1 MDIVNRNAYS
11 NVIFLAIVVN
21 VDTNQDPAG
30 EYRVQIYI
38 PSTQYEFDS
47 VYESYMNS
55 ADKLNNDDS
64 SKFPW
69 AKSLVKDLKVGNIVY
84 GSNISNDQNE
94 YIILGLDAYNP
105 KNQQT
110 TDSAYNVD
118 GTDLL
123 SLAMP
128 IIIHNEVSIN
138 INDWPDNISDEKY
151 RKVSGNDNGAWSIGL
166 IQWNASRAYDLLLKI
181 SNNDTDW
188 RNAWSN
194 KDYDLYKDLNTN
206 SSSARSKYGK
216 GYTLVAKRNENDPT
230 EKLEDS
236 ELTKQIRNM
245 LNTEKAKSTQ
255 RDYASEDT
263 QSNITKVQEKGVT
276 NPMIIIFLVDI
287 MNQYGANLPSTIQNA
302 ASISKNGGDVK
313 SQFNEFVK
321 YCEQNLGSY
330 STYENRRTTT
340 KTYIEQL
347 YEQGKFSS
355 GGLAGNLGSASAAG
369 FIFPVAGLNRDS
381 INNKN
386 YPSYKGHTGVDVN
399 RGVQEGV
406 SQIVAVANG
415 VVAQSVALKNANGTY
430 RSYGEYV
437 TIDHQNGLYTAYCHM
452 YPNSRKVSTGQT
464 VQQGQILGLL
474 GTTGNSSGPHLH
486 FEVRSGRNSS
496 SSAVNPLNYLP

>member
-1 MDIVNRNAYS
+1 MNNSSKVNNE
-11 NVIFLAIVVN
+11 
-21 VDTNQDPAG
+21 DTN
-30 EYRVQIYI
+30 
-38 PSTQYEFDS
+38 
-47 VYESYMNS
+47 
-55 ADKLNNDDS
+55 
-64 SKFPW
+64 KFPW

-84 GSNISNDQNE
+84 VTNIKNE
-94 YIILGLDAYNP
+94 IDSYIVLGVDAYNP

-110 TDSAYNVD
+110 TDSIYNVD
-118 GTDLL
+118 GSNLL
-123 SLAMP
+123 ELTMP
-128 IIIHNEVSIN
+128 IIIHNEVGIST
-138 INDWPDNISDEKY
+138 NDWPDNISDDNY
-151 RKVSGNDNGAWSIGL
+151 RKVLGNDNGAWSIGL

-188 RNAWSN
+188 RNIWSN

-216 GYTLVAKRNENDPT
+216 GYTVVVGSDLVN
-230 EKLEDS
+230 
-236 ELTKQIRNM
+236 QVQNM
-245 LNTEKAKSTQ
+245 MSTEKAKSTQ

-263 QSNITKVQEKGVT
+263 QSSITKVQEKGVT
-276 NPMIIIFLVDI
+276 NPMITIFLVDI
-287 MNQYGANLPSTIQNA
+287 MNQYGPNLPSTIQNA
-302 ASISKNGGDVK
+302 ASISKNGGDIK

-330 STYENRRTTT
+330 NTYKNRRTTT

-496 SSAVNPLNYLP
+496 SAAVNPLNYLP

>member
-128 IIIHNEVSIN
+128 IIVHNEVGIDVSA
-138 INDWPDNISDEKY
+138 WPDNISDSNYK
-151 RKVSGNDNGAWSIGL
+151 RVLGNDNGAWSIGL

-181 SNNDTDW
+181 SNNDTNW
-188 RNAWSN
+188 KSAWTNQS
-194 KDYDLYKDLNTN
+194 YSLFQDLSTN

-216 GYTLVAKRNENDPT
+216 GFTIAEGSDLCNCI
-230 EKLEDS
+230 
-236 ELTKQIRNM
+236 QNM
-245 LNTEKAKSTQ
+245 LSSDSAKSTQ

-263 QSNITKVQEKGVT
+263 QSSIKTVQEKGVS
-276 NPMIIIFLVDI
+276 NPMITIFLVDI
-287 MNQYGANLPSTIQNA
+287 MNQYGPNLPSTISNA
-302 ASISKNGGDVK
+302 ASISSNGGDIK
-313 SQFNEFVK
+313 SQFDEFVT
-321 YCEQNLGSY
+321 YCQNNLGSY
-330 STYENRRTTT
+330 NTYINRRNTT

>member
-1 MDIVNRNAYS
+1 MNNSSKA
-11 NVIFLAIVVN
+11 NN
-21 VDTNQDPAG
+21 EDTN
-30 EYRVQIYI
+30 
-38 PSTQYEFDS
+38 
-47 VYESYMNS
+47 
-55 ADKLNNDDS
+55 
-64 SKFPW
+64 KFPW

-84 GSNISNDQNE
+84 VTNIKNE
-94 YIILGLDAYNP
+94 IDSYIVLGVDAYNP

-110 TDSAYNVD
+110 TDSIYNVD
-118 GTDLL
+118 GSNLL
-123 SLAMP
+123 ELTMP
-128 IIIHNEVSIN
+128 IIIHNEVGIST
-138 INDWPDNISDEKY
+138 NDWPDNISDDNY
-151 RKVSGNDNGAWSIGL
+151 RKVLGNDNGAWSIGL

-216 GYTLVAKRNENDPT
+216 GYTVVVGSDLVN
-230 EKLEDS
+230 
-236 ELTKQIRNM
+236 QVQNM
-245 LNTEKAKSTQ
+245 MSTEKAKSTQ

-263 QSNITKVQEKGVT
+263 QSSITKVQEKGVT
-276 NPMIIIFLVDI
+276 NPMITIFLVDI
-287 MNQYGANLPSTIQNA
+287 MNQYGPNLPSTIQNA
-302 ASISKNGGDVK
+302 ASISKNGGDIK

-330 STYENRRTTT
+330 NTYINRRTTT

-496 SSAVNPLNYLP
+496 SAAVNPLNYLP

>member
-110 TDSAYNVD
+110 TDSAYNVN

-128 IIIHNEVSIN
+128 IIVHNEVGIDVSA
-138 INDWPDNISDEKY
+138 WPDNISDSNYK
-151 RKVSGNDNGAWSIGL
+151 RVLGNDNGAWSIGL

-181 SNNDTDW
+181 SNNDTNW
-188 RNAWSN
+188 KSAWTNQS
-194 KDYDLYKDLNTN
+194 YSLFQDLSTN

-216 GYTLVAKRNENDPT
+216 GFTIAEGSDLCNCI
-230 EKLEDS
+230 
-236 ELTKQIRNM
+236 QNM
-245 LNTEKAKSTQ
+245 LSSDSAKSTQ

-263 QSNITKVQEKGVT
+263 QSSIKTVQEKGVS
-276 NPMIIIFLVDI
+276 NPMITIFLVDI
-287 MNQYGANLPSTIQNA
+287 MNQYGPNLPSTISNA
-302 ASISKNGGDVK
+302 ASISSNGGDIK
-313 SQFNEFVK
+313 SQFDEFVN
-321 YCEQNLGSY
+321 YCQNNLGSY
-330 STYENRRTTT
+330 NTYINRRNTT

>member
-128 IIIHNEVSIN
+128 IIVHNEVGIDVSA
-138 INDWPDNISDEKY
+138 WPDNISDSNYK
-151 RKVSGNDNGAWSIGL
+151 RVLGNDNGAWSIGL

-181 SNNDTDW
+181 SNNDTNW
-188 RNAWSN
+188 KSAWTNQS
-194 KDYDLYKDLNTN
+194 YSLFQDLSTN

-216 GYTLVAKRNENDPT
+216 GFTIAGGSDLCNCI
-230 EKLEDS
+230 
-236 ELTKQIRNM
+236 QNM
-245 LNTEKAKSTQ
+245 LSSDSAKSTQ

-263 QSNITKVQEKGVT
+263 QSSITTVQEKGVS
-276 NPMIIIFLVDI
+276 NPMIAIFLVDI
-287 MNQYGANLPSTIQNA
+287 MNQYGPNLPSTISNA
-302 ASISKNGGDVK
+302 ASISSNGGDIK
-313 SQFNEFVK
+313 SQFDEFVT
-321 YCEQNLGSY
+321 YCQNNLGSY
-330 STYENRRTTT
+330 NTYINRRNTT

>member
-1 MDIVNRNAYS
+1 MDIINRNSYS
-11 NVIFLAIVVN
+11 NIINLAIVVN

-38 PSTQYEFDS
+38 PSSQYEFNNI
-47 VYESYMNS
+47 YETYMNS
-55 ADKLNNDDS
+55 SSKNNNDDS

-69 AKSLVKDLKVGNIVY
+69 AKSLVKDLKVGNVVY
-84 GSNISNDQNE
+84 CSNINNSDSE

-110 TDSAYNVD
+110 TDSAYNAN

-128 IIIHNEVSIN
+128 IIVHNEVGIDVSA
-138 INDWPDNISDEKY
+138 WPDGISDSNYK
-151 RKVSGNDNGAWSIGL
+151 RILGNDNGAWSIGL

-181 SNNDTDW
+181 SNNDTNW
-188 RNAWSN
+188 KFAWTRTDFSL
-194 KDYDLYKDLNTN
+194 YQDLSTN

-216 GYTLVAKRNENDPT
+216 GFTIAEGSDLYNCI
-230 EKLEDS
+230 
-236 ELTKQIRNM
+236 QNM
-245 LNTEKAKSTQ
+245 LGSDSAKSTQ

-263 QSNITKVQEKGVT
+263 QNSISTVQEKGVS
-276 NPMIIIFLVDI
+276 NPMITIFLVDI
-287 MNQYGANLPSTIQNA
+287 MNQYGSNLPSTISNA
-302 ASISKNGGDVK
+302 ASISSNGGDIK
-313 SQFNEFVK
+313 SQFDEFVS
-321 YCEQNLGSY
+321 YCQNNLGSY
-330 STYENRRTTT
+330 NTYKSRRDTT
-340 KTYIEQL
+340 KTYVEQL

-355 GGLAGNLGSASAAG
+355 GGLAGNLGATSSAG
-369 FIFPVAGLNRDS
+369 FIFPVAGCSKDN
-381 INNKN
+381 INNKT

-406 SQIVAVANG
+406 SQIVAVAAG
-415 VVAQSVALKNANGTY
+415 KVIQSVALKNSNGTY

-437 TIDHQNGLYTAYCHM
+437 VIDHQNGLCTAYCHM
-452 YPNSRKVSTGQT
+452 YPNSRKVATGET

-486 FEVRSGRNSS
+486 FEVRLGSNQTSNGN
-496 SSAVNPLNYLP
+496 ATNPLPYLP

>member
-1 MDIVNRNAYS
+1 MDIVNKNSYS
-11 NVIFLAIVVN
+11 NIVFLAIVVN

-47 VYESYMNS
+47 VYESYMNGS
-55 ADKLNNDDS
+55 SKNDSSDK

-84 GSNISNDQNE
+84 GTNISNADNQ

-105 KNQQT
+105 VNQQT
-110 TDSAYNVD
+110 TDSAYNVN

-128 IIIHNEVSIN
+128 IIVHNEVGIDVN
-138 INDWPDNISDEKY
+138 AWPDNISDSNYK
-151 RKVSGNDNGAWSIGL
+151 RVLGNDNGAWSIGL

-181 SNNDTDW
+181 SNNDTNW
-188 RNAWSN
+188 KSAWSN
-194 KDYDLYKDLNTN
+194 QNYDLFKDLSTN

-216 GYTLVAKRNENDPT
+216 GFTIAEGSDLCNCI
-230 EKLEDS
+230 
-236 ELTKQIRNM
+236 QNM
-245 LNTEKAKSTQ
+245 LSSDSAKSTQ

-263 QSNITKVQEKGVT
+263 QSSITTVQEKGVS
-276 NPMIIIFLVDI
+276 NPMIAIFLVDI
-287 MNQYGANLPSTIQNA
+287 MNQYGPNLPSTISNA
-302 ASISKNGGDVK
+302 ASISSNGGDIK
-313 SQFNEFVK
+313 SQFDEFVN
-321 YCEQNLGSY
+321 YCQNNLGSY
-330 STYENRRTTT
+330 NTYINRRNTT
-340 KTYIEQL
+340 KTYVEQL

>member
-110 TDSAYNVD
+110 TDSAYNVN

-128 IIIHNEVSIN
+128 IIVHNEVGIDVSV
-138 INDWPDNISDEKY
+138 WPDNISDSNYK
-151 RKVSGNDNGAWSIGL
+151 RVLGNDNGAWSIGL

-181 SNNDTDW
+181 SNNDTNW
-188 RNAWSN
+188 KSAWTNQS
-194 KDYDLYKDLNTN
+194 YSLFQDLSTN

-216 GYTLVAKRNENDPT
+216 GFTIAEGSDLCNCI
-230 EKLEDS
+230 
-236 ELTKQIRNM
+236 QNM
-245 LNTEKAKSTQ
+245 LSSDSAKSTQ

-263 QSNITKVQEKGVT
+263 QSSITTVQEKGVS
-276 NPMIIIFLVDI
+276 NPMITIFLVDI
-287 MNQYGANLPSTIQNA
+287 MNQYGPNLPSTISNA
-302 ASISKNGGDVK
+302 ASISSNGGDIK
-313 SQFNEFVK
+313 SQFDEFVN
-321 YCEQNLGSY
+321 YCQNNLGSY
-330 STYENRRTTT
+330 NTYINRRNTT

-496 SSAVNPLNYLP
+496 SAAVNPLNYLP

>member
-1 MDIVNRNAYS
+1 MNNSSKA
-11 NVIFLAIVVN
+11 NN
-21 VDTNQDPAG
+21 EDTN
-30 EYRVQIYI
+30 
-38 PSTQYEFDS
+38 
-47 VYESYMNS
+47 
-55 ADKLNNDDS
+55 
-64 SKFPW
+64 KFPW

-84 GSNISNDQNE
+84 VTNIKNE
-94 YIILGLDAYNP
+94 IDSYIVLGVDAYNP

-110 TDSAYNVD
+110 TDSIYNVD
-118 GTDLL
+118 GSNLL
-123 SLAMP
+123 ELTMP
-128 IIIHNEVSIN
+128 IIIHNEVSIST
-138 INDWPDNISDEKY
+138 NDWPDNISDEKY
-151 RKVSGNDNGAWSIGL
+151 RKVLGNDNGAWSIGL

-188 RNAWSN
+188 RNAWLN
-194 KDYDLYKDLNTN
+194 KNYDLYNDLNTN

-216 GYTLVAKRNENDPT
+216 GFTLVAKRNENDPT
-230 EKLEDS
+230 EKPEDS

-263 QSNITKVQEKGVT
+263 QSSITKVQEKGVT

-287 MNQYGANLPSTIQNA
+287 MNQYGSNLPSTISNA
-302 ASISKNGGDVK
+302 ASISSNGGDMK
-313 SQFNEFVK
+313 SQFNEFVN
-321 YCEQNLGSY
+321 YCQNNLGSY
-330 STYENRRTTT
+330 NTYKSRRDTT
-340 KTYIEQL
+340 KTYVEQL

>member
-1 MDIVNRNAYS
+1 MDIVNRNSYS
-11 NVIFLAIVVN
+11 NIVFLAIVVN

-47 VYESYMNS
+47 VYESYMNGS
-55 ADKLNNDDS
+55 SKNDSSDK

-84 GSNISNDQNE
+84 GTNISNADNQ

-105 KNQQT
+105 VNQQT
-110 TDSAYNVD
+110 TDSAYNVN

-128 IIIHNEVSIN
+128 IIVHNEVGIDVSA
-138 INDWPDNISDEKY
+138 WPDNISDNNYK
-151 RKVSGNDNGAWSIGL
+151 RVLGNDNGAWSIGL

-181 SNNDTDW
+181 SNNDTNW
-188 RNAWSN
+188 KSAWTNQS
-194 KDYDLYKDLNTN
+194 YSLFQDLSTN

-216 GYTLVAKRNENDPT
+216 GFTIAEGSDLCNCI
-230 EKLEDS
+230 
-236 ELTKQIRNM
+236 QNM
-245 LNTEKAKSTQ
+245 LGSDSAKSTQ

-263 QSNITKVQEKGVT
+263 QSSITTVQEKGVS
-276 NPMIIIFLVDI
+276 NPMITIFLVDI
-287 MNQYGANLPSTIQNA
+287 MNQYGPNLPSTISNA
-302 ASISKNGGDVK
+302 ASISSNGGDIK
-313 SQFNEFVK
+313 SQFDEFVN
-321 YCEQNLGSY
+321 YCQNNLGSY
-330 STYENRRTTT
+330 NTYINRRNTT

-496 SSAVNPLNYLP
+496 SAAVNPLNYLP

>member
-55 ADKLNNDDS
+55 SNKLNNDDS

-84 GSNISNDQNE
+84 GSNISNEQNE

-128 IIIHNEVSIN
+128 IIVHNEVGIDVSA
-138 INDWPDNISDEKY
+138 WPDGIDDSNYK
-151 RKVSGNDNGAWSIGL
+151 KVLGNDNGAWSIGL

-181 SNNDTDW
+181 SNSDTNW
-188 RNAWSN
+188 KSAWTRTDFSL
-194 KDYDLYKDLNTN
+194 YQDLSTN

-216 GYTLVAKRNENDPT
+216 GFTVAEGGDLCNCI
-230 EKLEDS
+230 
-236 ELTKQIRNM
+236 QNM
-245 LNTEKAKSTQ
+245 LSSDNAKSTQ

-263 QSNITKVQEKGVT
+263 QSSIKTVQEKGVS
-276 NPMIIIFLVDI
+276 NPMITIFLVDI
-287 MNQYGANLPSTIQNA
+287 MNQYGPNLPSTISNA
-302 ASISKNGGDVK
+302 ASISSNGGDIK
-313 SQFNEFVK
+313 SQFDEFVT
-321 YCEQNLGSY
+321 YCQNNLGSY
-330 STYENRRTTT
+330 NTYINRRNTT

-386 YPSYKGHTGVDVN
+386 YPSYAGHTGVDVN

>member
-1 MDIVNRNAYS
+1 MNNSSKA
-11 NVIFLAIVVN
+11 NN
-21 VDTNQDPAG
+21 EDTN
-30 EYRVQIYI
+30 
-38 PSTQYEFDS
+38 
-47 VYESYMNS
+47 
-55 ADKLNNDDS
+55 
-64 SKFPW
+64 KFPW

-84 GSNISNDQNE
+84 VTNIKNE
-94 YIILGLDAYNP
+94 IDSYIVLGVDAYNP

-110 TDSAYNVD
+110 TDSIYNVD
-118 GTDLL
+118 GSNLL
-123 SLAMP
+123 ELTMP
-128 IIIHNEVSIN
+128 IIIHNEVGIST
-138 INDWPDNISDEKY
+138 NDWPDNISDDNY
-151 RKVSGNDNGAWSIGL
+151 RKVLGNDNGAWSIGL

-216 GYTLVAKRNENDPT
+216 GYTVVVGSDLVN
-230 EKLEDS
+230 
-236 ELTKQIRNM
+236 QVQNM
-245 LNTEKAKSTQ
+245 MSTEKAKSTQ

-263 QSNITKVQEKGVT
+263 QSSITKVQEKGVT
-276 NPMIIIFLVDI
+276 NPMITIFLVDI
-287 MNQYGANLPSTIQNA
+287 MNQYGPNLPSTIQNA
-302 ASISKNGGDVK
+302 ASISKNGGDIR

-321 YCEQNLGSY
+321 YCEQNLGNY

-340 KTYIEQL
+340 KTYVEQL

-496 SSAVNPLNYLP
+496 SAAVNPLNYLP

>member
-1 MDIVNRNAYS
+1 MNNSSKA
-11 NVIFLAIVVN
+11 NN
-21 VDTNQDPAG
+21 EDTN
-30 EYRVQIYI
+30 
-38 PSTQYEFDS
+38 
-47 VYESYMNS
+47 
-55 ADKLNNDDS
+55 
-64 SKFPW
+64 KFPW

-84 GSNISNDQNE
+84 VTNIKNE
-94 YIILGLDAYNP
+94 IDSYIVLGVDAYNP

-110 TDSAYNVD
+110 TDSIYNVD
-118 GTDLL
+118 GSNLL
-123 SLAMP
+123 ELTMP
-128 IIIHNEVSIN
+128 IIIHNEVGISTS
-138 INDWPDNISDEKY
+138 DWPDNISDDNY
-151 RKVSGNDNGAWSIGL
+151 RKVLGNDNGAWSIGL

-216 GYTLVAKRNENDPT
+216 GYTVVVGSDLVN
-230 EKLEDS
+230 
-236 ELTKQIRNM
+236 QVQNM
-245 LNTEKAKSTQ
+245 MSTEKAKSTQ

-263 QSNITKVQEKGVT
+263 QSSITKVQEKGVT
-276 NPMIIIFLVDI
+276 NPMITIFLVDI
-287 MNQYGANLPSTIQNA
+287 MNQYGPNLPSTIQNA
-302 ASISKNGGDVK
+302 ASISKNGGDIK

-321 YCEQNLGSY
+321 YCEQNLGNY

-340 KTYIEQL
+340 KTYVEQL

-496 SSAVNPLNYLP
+496 SAAVNPLNYLP

>member
-110 TDSAYNVD
+110 TDSAYNVE

-128 IIIHNEVSIN
+128 IIVHNEVGIDVSA
-138 INDWPDNISDEKY
+138 WPDNISDSNYK
-151 RKVSGNDNGAWSIGL
+151 RVLGNDNGAWSIGL

-181 SNNDTDW
+181 SNNDTNW
-188 RNAWSN
+188 KFAWTNQS
-194 KDYDLYKDLNTN
+194 YSLFQDLSTN

-216 GYTLVAKRNENDPT
+216 GFTIAEGSDLCNCI
-230 EKLEDS
+230 
-236 ELTKQIRNM
+236 QNM
-245 LNTEKAKSTQ
+245 LSSDSAKSTQ

-263 QSNITKVQEKGVT
+263 QSSITTVQEKGVS
-276 NPMIIIFLVDI
+276 NPMIAIFLVDI
-287 MNQYGANLPSTIQNA
+287 MNQYGPNLPSTISNA
-302 ASISKNGGDVK
+302 ASISSNGGDIK
-313 SQFNEFVK
+313 SQFDEFVT
-321 YCEQNLGSY
+321 YCQNNLGSY
-330 STYENRRTTT
+330 NTYINRRNTT

>member
-1 MDIVNRNAYS
+1 MDIVNRNSYS
-11 NVIFLAIVVN
+11 NIVFYAIVVN
-21 VDTNQDPAG
+21 VDTNQDPSG
-30 EYRVQIYI
+30 LNRVQIYI
-38 PSTQYEFDS
+38 PSTQYELNNI
-47 VYESYMNS
+47 YETYMNS
-55 ADKLNNDDS
+55 ANKSSNSDS

-84 GSNISNDQNE
+84 GTNISNAGDQ
-94 YIILGLDAYNP
+94 YIILGLDAYNT
-105 KNQQT
+105 KNQQA
-110 TDSAYNVD
+110 DSSIYSVN

-128 IIIHNEVSIN
+128 IIVHNEVGIDVN
-138 INDWPDNISDEKY
+138 AWPDNISDSNYK
-151 RKVSGNDNGAWSIGL
+151 RVLGNDNGAWSIGL

-181 SNNDTDW
+181 SNNDTNW
-188 RNAWSN
+188 KSAWSN
-194 KDYDLYKDLNTN
+194 QNYDLFKDLSTN

-216 GYTLVAKRNENDPT
+216 GFTIAEGSDLCNCI
-230 EKLEDS
+230 
-236 ELTKQIRNM
+236 QNM
-245 LNTEKAKSTQ
+245 LSSDSAKSTQ

-263 QSNITKVQEKGVT
+263 QSSITTVQEKGVS
-276 NPMIIIFLVDI
+276 NPMITIFLVDI
-287 MNQYGANLPSTIQNA
+287 MNQYGPNLPSTISNA
-302 ASISKNGGDVK
+302 ASISSNGGDIK
-313 SQFNEFVK
+313 SQFDEFVN
-321 YCEQNLGSY
+321 YCQNNLGSY
-330 STYENRRTTT
+330 NTYINRRNTT

>member
-128 IIIHNEVSIN
+128 IIVHNEVGIDVSA
-138 INDWPDNISDEKY
+138 WPDGISDNNYK
-151 RKVSGNDNGAWSIGL
+151 RVLGNDNGAWSIGL

-181 SNNDTDW
+181 SNNDTNW
-188 RNAWSN
+188 KSAWANQS
-194 KDYDLYKDLNTN
+194 YSLFQDLSTN

-216 GYTLVAKRNENDPT
+216 GFTIAEGSDLCNCI
-230 EKLEDS
+230 
-236 ELTKQIRNM
+236 QNM
-245 LNTEKAKSTQ
+245 LSSDSAKSTQ

-263 QSNITKVQEKGVT
+263 QSSIKTVQEKGVS
-276 NPMIIIFLVDI
+276 NPMITIFLVDI
-287 MNQYGANLPSTIQNA
+287 MNQYGPNLPSTISNA
-302 ASISKNGGDVK
+302 ASISSNGGDIK
-313 SQFNEFVK
+313 SQFDEFVN
-321 YCEQNLGSY
+321 YCQNNLGSY
-330 STYENRRTTT
+330 NTYINRRNTT
-340 KTYIEQL
+340 KSYIEQL

>member
-1 MDIVNRNAYS
+1 MDIVNKNSYS
-11 NVIFLAIVVN
+11 NIVFLAIVVN

-47 VYESYMNS
+47 VYESYMNGS
-55 ADKLNNDDS
+55 SKNDSSDK

-84 GSNISNDQNE
+84 GTNISNADNQ

-105 KNQQT
+105 VNQQT
-110 TDSAYNVD
+110 TDSAYNVN

-128 IIIHNEVSIN
+128 IIVHNEVGIDVN
-138 INDWPDNISDEKY
+138 AWPDNISDSNYK
-151 RKVSGNDNGAWSIGL
+151 RVLGNDNGAWSIGL

-181 SNNDTDW
+181 SNNDTNW
-188 RNAWSN
+188 KSAWTNQS
-194 KDYDLYKDLNTN
+194 YSLFQDLSTN

-216 GYTLVAKRNENDPT
+216 GFTIAEGSDLCNCI
-230 EKLEDS
+230 
-236 ELTKQIRNM
+236 QNM
-245 LNTEKAKSTQ
+245 LSSDSAKSTQ

-263 QSNITKVQEKGVT
+263 QSSITTVQEKGVS
-276 NPMIIIFLVDI
+276 NPMITIFLVDI
-287 MNQYGANLPSTIQNA
+287 MNQYGPNLPSTISNA
-302 ASISKNGGDVK
+302 ASISSNGGDIK
-313 SQFNEFVK
+313 SQFDEFVN
-321 YCEQNLGSY
+321 YCQNNLGSY
-330 STYENRRTTT
+330 NTYINRRNTT

>member
-1 MDIVNRNAYS
+1 MDIINRNSYS
-11 NVIFLAIVVN
+11 NIINLAIVVN

-38 PSTQYEFDS
+38 PSSQYEFNNI
-47 VYESYMNS
+47 YETYMNS
-55 ADKLNNDDS
+55 SSKNNNDDS

-69 AKSLVKDLKVGNIVY
+69 AKSLVKDLKVGNVVY
-84 GSNISNDQNE
+84 CSNINNSDSE

-110 TDSAYNVD
+110 TDSAYNAN

-128 IIIHNEVSIN
+128 IIVHNEVGIDVSA
-138 INDWPDNISDEKY
+138 WPDGISDSNYK
-151 RKVSGNDNGAWSIGL
+151 RILGNDNGAWSIGL

-181 SNNDTDW
+181 SNNDTNW
-188 RNAWSN
+188 KSAWTRTDFSL
-194 KDYDLYKDLNTN
+194 YQDLSTN

-216 GYTLVAKRNENDPT
+216 GFTIAEGSDLYNCI
-230 EKLEDS
+230 
-236 ELTKQIRNM
+236 QNM
-245 LNTEKAKSTQ
+245 LGSDSAKSTQ

-263 QSNITKVQEKGVT
+263 QNSISTVQEKGVS
-276 NPMIIIFLVDI
+276 NPMITIFLVDI
-287 MNQYGANLPSTIQNA
+287 MNQYGSNLPSTISNA
-302 ASISKNGGDVK
+302 ASISSNGGDIK
-313 SQFNEFVK
+313 SQFDEFVS
-321 YCEQNLGSY
+321 YCQNNLGSY
-330 STYENRRTTT
+330 NTYKSRRDTT
-340 KTYIEQL
+340 KTYVEQL

-355 GGLAGNLGSASAAG
+355 GGLAGNLGATSSAG
-369 FIFPVAGLNRDS
+369 FIFPVAGCSKDN
-381 INNKN
+381 INNKT

-406 SQIVAVANG
+406 SQIVAVAAG
-415 VVAQSVALKNANGTY
+415 KVIQSVALKNSNGTY

-437 TIDHQNGLYTAYCHM
+437 VIDHQNGLCTVYCHM
-452 YPNSRKVSTGQT
+452 YPNSRKVATGET

-486 FEVRSGRNSS
+486 FEVRLGSNQTSNGN
-496 SSAVNPLNYLP
+496 ATNPLPYLP

>member
-1 MDIVNRNAYS
+1 MNNSSKA
-11 NVIFLAIVVN
+11 NN
-21 VDTNQDPAG
+21 EDTN
-30 EYRVQIYI
+30 
-38 PSTQYEFDS
+38 
-47 VYESYMNS
+47 
-55 ADKLNNDDS
+55 
-64 SKFPW
+64 KFPW

-84 GSNISNDQNE
+84 VTNIKNE
-94 YIILGLDAYNP
+94 IDSYIVLGVDAYNP

-110 TDSAYNVD
+110 TDSIYNVD
-118 GTDLL
+118 GSNLL
-123 SLAMP
+123 ELTMP
-128 IIIHNEVSIN
+128 IIIHNEVGIST
-138 INDWPDNISDEKY
+138 NDWPDNISDDNY
-151 RKVSGNDNGAWSIGL
+151 RKVLGNDNGAWSIGL

-188 RNAWSN
+188 RNVWSN

-216 GYTLVAKRNENDPT
+216 GYTVVVGSDLVN
-230 EKLEDS
+230 
-236 ELTKQIRNM
+236 QVQNM
-245 LNTEKAKSTQ
+245 MSTEKAKSTQ

-263 QSNITKVQEKGVT
+263 QSSITKVQEKGVT
-276 NPMIIIFLVDI
+276 NPMITIFLVDI
-287 MNQYGANLPSTIQNA
+287 MNQYGPNLPSTIQNA
-302 ASISKNGGDVK
+302 ASISKNGGDIK

-330 STYENRRTTT
+330 NTYINRRTTT

-496 SSAVNPLNYLP
+496 SAAVNPLNYLP

>member
-128 IIIHNEVSIN
+128 IIVHNEVGIDVSA
-138 INDWPDNISDEKY
+138 WPDNISDSNYK
-151 RKVSGNDNGAWSIGL
+151 RVLGNDNGAWSIGL

-181 SNNDTDW
+181 SNNDTNW
-188 RNAWSN
+188 KSAWTNQS
-194 KDYDLYKDLNTN
+194 YSLFQDLSTN

-216 GYTLVAKRNENDPT
+216 GFTIAEGSDLCNCI
-230 EKLEDS
+230 
-236 ELTKQIRNM
+236 QNM
-245 LNTEKAKSTQ
+245 LSSDSAKSTQ

-263 QSNITKVQEKGVT
+263 QSSITTVQEKGVS
-276 NPMIIIFLVDI
+276 NPMIAIFLVDI
-287 MNQYGANLPSTIQNA
+287 MNQYGPNLPSTISNA
-302 ASISKNGGDVK
+302 ASISSNGGDIK
-313 SQFNEFVK
+313 SQFDEFVN
-321 YCEQNLGSY
+321 YCQNNLGSY
-330 STYENRRTTT
+330 NTYINRRNTT

-355 GGLAGNLGSASAAG
+355 GGLAGNLGGASAAG

>member
-110 TDSAYNVD
+110 TDSAYNVN

-128 IIIHNEVSIN
+128 IIVHNEVGIDVSA
-138 INDWPDNISDEKY
+138 WPNNISDSNYK
-151 RKVSGNDNGAWSIGL
+151 RVLGNDNGAWSIGL

-181 SNNDTDW
+181 SNNDTNW
-188 RNAWSN
+188 KSAWTNQS
-194 KDYDLYKDLNTN
+194 YSLFQDLSTN

-216 GYTLVAKRNENDPT
+216 GFTIAEGSDLCNCI
-230 EKLEDS
+230 
-236 ELTKQIRNM
+236 QNM
-245 LNTEKAKSTQ
+245 LSSDSAKSTQ

-263 QSNITKVQEKGVT
+263 QSSIKTVQEKGVS
-276 NPMIIIFLVDI
+276 NPMITIFLVDI
-287 MNQYGANLPSTIQNA
+287 MNQYGPNLPSTISNA
-302 ASISKNGGDVK
+302 ASISSNGGDIK
-313 SQFNEFVK
+313 SQFDEFVT
-321 YCEQNLGSY
+321 YCQNNLGSY
-330 STYENRRTTT
+330 NTYINRRNTT

>member
-1 MDIVNRNAYS
+1 MDIINRNSYS
-11 NVIFLAIVVN
+11 NIINLAIVVN

-38 PSTQYEFDS
+38 PSSQYEFNNI
-47 VYESYMNS
+47 YETYMNS
-55 ADKLNNDDS
+55 SSKNNNDDS

-69 AKSLVKDLKVGNIVY
+69 AKSLVKDLKVGNVVY
-84 GSNISNDQNE
+84 CSNINNSDSE

-110 TDSAYNVD
+110 TDSAYNAN

-128 IIIHNEVSIN
+128 IIVHNEVGIDVSA
-138 INDWPDNISDEKY
+138 WPDGISDSNYK
-151 RKVSGNDNGAWSIGL
+151 RILGNDNGAWSIGL

-181 SNNDTDW
+181 SNNDTNW
-188 RNAWSN
+188 KSAWTRTDFSL
-194 KDYDLYKDLNTN
+194 YQDLSTN

-216 GYTLVAKRNENDPT
+216 GFTIAEGSDLYNCI
-230 EKLEDS
+230 
-236 ELTKQIRNM
+236 QNM
-245 LNTEKAKSTQ
+245 LGSDSAKSTQ

-263 QSNITKVQEKGVT
+263 QNSISTVQEKGVS
-276 NPMIIIFLVDI
+276 NPMITIFLVDI
-287 MNQYGANLPSTIQNA
+287 MNQYGSNLPSTISNA
-302 ASISKNGGDVK
+302 ASISSNGGDIK
-313 SQFNEFVK
+313 SQFDEFVS
-321 YCEQNLGSY
+321 YCQNNLGSY
-330 STYENRRTTT
+330 NTYKSRRDTT
-340 KTYIEQL
+340 KTYVEQL

-355 GGLAGNLGSASAAG
+355 GGLAGNLGAASSAG
-369 FIFPVAGLNRDS
+369 FIFPVAGCSKDN
-381 INNKN
+381 INNKT

-406 SQIVAVANG
+406 SQIVAVAAG
-415 VVAQSVALKNANGTY
+415 KVIQSVALKNSNGTY

-437 TIDHQNGLYTAYCHM
+437 VIDHQNGLCTAYCHM
-452 YPNSRKVSTGQT
+452 YPNSRKVATGET

-486 FEVRSGRNSS
+486 FEVRLGSNQTSNGN
-496 SSAVNPLNYLP
+496 ATNPLPYLP

>member
-1 MDIVNRNAYS
+1 MDIVNKNSYS
-11 NVIFLAIVVN
+11 NIVFLAIVVN

-47 VYESYMNS
+47 VYESYMNGS
-55 ADKLNNDDS
+55 SKNDSSDK

-84 GSNISNDQNE
+84 GTNISNADNQ

-105 KNQQT
+105 VNQQT
-110 TDSAYNVD
+110 TDSAYNVN

-128 IIIHNEVSIN
+128 IIVHNEVGIDVSA
-138 INDWPDNISDEKY
+138 WPDNISDSNYK
-151 RKVSGNDNGAWSIGL
+151 RVLGNDNGAWSIGL

-181 SNNDTDW
+181 SNNDTNW
-188 RNAWSN
+188 KSAWTNQS
-194 KDYDLYKDLNTN
+194 YSLFQDLSTN

-216 GYTLVAKRNENDPT
+216 GFTIAEGSDLCNCI
-230 EKLEDS
+230 
-236 ELTKQIRNM
+236 QNM
-245 LNTEKAKSTQ
+245 LSSDSAKSTQ

-263 QSNITKVQEKGVT
+263 QSSITTVQEKGVS
-276 NPMIIIFLVDI
+276 NPMITIFLVDI
-287 MNQYGANLPSTIQNA
+287 MNQYGPNLPSTISNA
-302 ASISKNGGDVK
+302 ASISSNGGDIK
-313 SQFNEFVK
+313 SQFDEFVN
-321 YCEQNLGSY
+321 YCQNNLGSY
-330 STYENRRTTT
+330 NTYINRRNTT

-496 SSAVNPLNYLP
+496 SAAVNPLNYLP

>member
-1 MDIVNRNAYS
+1 MNNSSKA
-11 NVIFLAIVVN
+11 NN
-21 VDTNQDPAG
+21 EDTN
-30 EYRVQIYI
+30 
-38 PSTQYEFDS
+38 
-47 VYESYMNS
+47 
-55 ADKLNNDDS
+55 
-64 SKFPW
+64 KFPW

-84 GSNISNDQNE
+84 VTNIKNE
-94 YIILGLDAYNP
+94 IDSYIVLGVDAYNP

-110 TDSAYNVD
+110 TDSIYNVD
-118 GTDLL
+118 GSNLL
-123 SLAMP
+123 ELTMP
-128 IIIHNEVSIN
+128 IIIHNEVGIST
-138 INDWPDNISDEKY
+138 NDWPDNISDDNY
-151 RKVSGNDNGAWSIGL
+151 RKVLGNDNGAWSIGL

-216 GYTLVAKRNENDPT
+216 GYTVVVGSDLVN
-230 EKLEDS
+230 
-236 ELTKQIRNM
+236 QVQNM
-245 LNTEKAKSTQ
+245 MSTEKAKSTQ

-263 QSNITKVQEKGVT
+263 QSSITKVQEKGVT
-276 NPMIIIFLVDI
+276 NPMITIFLVDI
-287 MNQYGANLPSTIQNA
+287 MNQYGPNLPSTIQNA
-302 ASISKNGGDVK
+302 ASISKNGGDIK

-321 YCEQNLGSY
+321 YCKQNLGSY
-330 STYENRRTTT
+330 NTYKNRRTTT

-496 SSAVNPLNYLP
+496 SAAVNPLNYLP

>member
-128 IIIHNEVSIN
+128 IIVHNEVGIDVSA
-138 INDWPDNISDEKY
+138 WPDNISDSNYK
-151 RKVSGNDNGAWSIGL
+151 RVLGNDNGAWSIGL

-181 SNNDTDW
+181 SNKDTNW
-188 RNAWSN
+188 KSAWTNQS
-194 KDYDLYKDLNTN
+194 YSLFQDLSTN

-216 GYTLVAKRNENDPT
+216 GFTIAEGSDLCNCI
-230 EKLEDS
+230 
-236 ELTKQIRNM
+236 QNM
-245 LNTEKAKSTQ
+245 LSSDSAKSTQ

-263 QSNITKVQEKGVT
+263 QSSITTVQEKGVS
-276 NPMIIIFLVDI
+276 NPMITIFLVDI
-287 MNQYGANLPSTIQNA
+287 MNQYGPNLPSTISNA
-302 ASISKNGGDVK
+302 ASISSNGGDIK
-313 SQFNEFVK
+313 SQFDEFVN
-321 YCEQNLGSY
+321 YCQNNLGSY
-330 STYENRRTTT
+330 NTYINRRNTT

>member
-110 TDSAYNVD
+110 TDSAYNVE

-128 IIIHNEVSIN
+128 IIVHNEVGIDVSA
-138 INDWPDNISDEKY
+138 WPDNISDSNYK
-151 RKVSGNDNGAWSIGL
+151 RVLGNDNGAWSIGL

-181 SNNDTDW
+181 SNNDTNW
-188 RNAWSN
+188 KSAWTNQS
-194 KDYDLYKDLNTN
+194 YSLFQDLSTN
-206 SSSARSKYGK
+206 FSSARSKYGK
-216 GYTLVAKRNENDPT
+216 GFTIAEGSDLCNCI
-230 EKLEDS
+230 
-236 ELTKQIRNM
+236 QNM
-245 LNTEKAKSTQ
+245 LSSDSAKSTQ

-263 QSNITKVQEKGVT
+263 QSSITTVQEKGVS
-276 NPMIIIFLVDI
+276 NPMIAIFLVDI
-287 MNQYGANLPSTIQNA
+287 MNQYGPNLPSTISNA
-302 ASISKNGGDVK
+302 ASISSNGGDIK
-313 SQFNEFVK
+313 SQFDEFVT
-321 YCEQNLGSY
+321 YCQNNLGSY
-330 STYENRRTTT
+330 NTYINRRNTT

>member
-1 MDIVNRNAYS
+1 MDIVNKNSYS
-11 NVIFLAIVVN
+11 NIVFLAIVVN

-47 VYESYMNS
+47 VYESYMNGS
-55 ADKLNNDDS
+55 SKNNSSDK

-84 GSNISNDQNE
+84 GTNISNADNQ

-105 KNQQT
+105 VNQQT
-110 TDSAYNVD
+110 TDSAYNVN

-128 IIIHNEVSIN
+128 IIVHNEVGIDVSA
-138 INDWPDNISDEKY
+138 WPDNISDSNYK
-151 RKVSGNDNGAWSIGL
+151 RVLGNDNGAWSIGL

-181 SNNDTDW
+181 SNNDTNW
-188 RNAWSN
+188 KSAWTNQS
-194 KDYDLYKDLNTN
+194 YSLFQDLSTN

-216 GYTLVAKRNENDPT
+216 GFTIAEGSDLCNCI
-230 EKLEDS
+230 
-236 ELTKQIRNM
+236 QNM
-245 LNTEKAKSTQ
+245 LSSDSAKSTQ

-263 QSNITKVQEKGVT
+263 QSSITTVQEKGVS
-276 NPMIIIFLVDI
+276 NPMITIFLVDI
-287 MNQYGANLPSTIQNA
+287 MNQYGPNLPSTISNA
-302 ASISKNGGDVK
+302 ASISSNGGDMK
-313 SQFNEFVK
+313 SQFNEFVN
-321 YCEQNLGSY
+321 YCQNNLGSY
-330 STYENRRTTT
+330 NTYINRRNTT
-340 KTYIEQL
+340 KSYIEQL

>member
-38 PSTQYEFDS
+38 PATQYEFDS

-84 GSNISNDQNE
+84 GSNISNEQNE
-94 YIILGLDAYNP
+94 YIILGVDAYNP

-128 IIIHNEVSIN
+128 IIVHNEVGIDVSA
-138 INDWPDNISDEKY
+138 WPDNISDSNYK
-151 RKVSGNDNGAWSIGL
+151 RVLGNDNGAWSIGL

-181 SNNDTDW
+181 SNNDTNW
-188 RNAWSN
+188 KSAWTNQS
-194 KDYDLYKDLNTN
+194 YSLFQDLSTN

-216 GYTLVAKRNENDPT
+216 GFTIAEGSDLCNCI
-230 EKLEDS
+230 
-236 ELTKQIRNM
+236 QNM
-245 LNTEKAKSTQ
+245 LSSDSAKSTQ

-263 QSNITKVQEKGVT
+263 QSSITTVQEKGVS
-276 NPMIIIFLVDI
+276 NPMITIFLVDI
-287 MNQYGANLPSTIQNA
+287 MNQYGPNLPSTISNA
-302 ASISKNGGDVK
+302 ASISSNGGDIK
-313 SQFNEFVK
+313 SQFDEFVN
-321 YCEQNLGSY
+321 YCQNNLGSY
-330 STYENRRTTT
+330 NTYINRRNTT

-415 VVAQSVALKNANGTY
+415 VVAQSIALKNANGTY

>member
-1 MDIVNRNAYS
+1 MDIVNKNSYS
-11 NVIFLAIVVN
+11 NIVFLAIVVN

-47 VYESYMNS
+47 VYESYMNGS
-55 ADKLNNDDS
+55 SKNDSSDK

-84 GSNISNDQNE
+84 GTNISNADNQ

-105 KNQQT
+105 VNQQT
-110 TDSAYNVD
+110 TESAYNVN

-128 IIIHNEVSIN
+128 IIVHNEVGIDVSA
-138 INDWPDNISDEKY
+138 WPDGISDNNYK
-151 RKVSGNDNGAWSIGL
+151 RVLGNDNGAWSIGL

-181 SNNDTDW
+181 SNNDTNW
-188 RNAWSN
+188 KSAWTNQS
-194 KDYDLYKDLNTN
+194 YSLFQDLSTN

-216 GYTLVAKRNENDPT
+216 GFTIAEGSDLCNCI
-230 EKLEDS
+230 
-236 ELTKQIRNM
+236 QNM
-245 LNTEKAKSTQ
+245 LSSDSAKSTQ

-263 QSNITKVQEKGVT
+263 QSSITTVQEKGVS
-276 NPMIIIFLVDI
+276 NPMIAIFLVDI
-287 MNQYGANLPSTIQNA
+287 MNQYGPNLPSTISNA
-302 ASISKNGGDVK
+302 ASISSNGGDIK
-313 SQFNEFVK
+313 SQFDEFVN
-321 YCEQNLGSY
+321 YCQNNLGSY
-330 STYENRRTTT
+330 NTYINRRNTT
-340 KTYIEQL
+340 KTYVEQL

>member
-11 NVIFLAIVVN
+11 NVIFLVIVVN

-38 PSTQYEFDS
+38 PATQYEFDS

-128 IIIHNEVSIN
+128 IIVHNEVGIDVSA
-138 INDWPDNISDEKY
+138 WPDGISDSNYK
-151 RKVSGNDNGAWSIGL
+151 RVLGNDNGAWSIGL

-181 SNNDTDW
+181 SNNDTNW
-188 RNAWSN
+188 KSTWTNQS
-194 KDYDLYKDLNTN
+194 YSLFQDLSTN

-216 GYTLVAKRNENDPT
+216 GFTIAEGSDLCNCI
-230 EKLEDS
+230 
-236 ELTKQIRNM
+236 QNM
-245 LNTEKAKSTQ
+245 LSSDSAKSTQ

-263 QSNITKVQEKGVT
+263 QSSIKTVQEKGVS
-276 NPMIIIFLVDI
+276 NPMITIFLVDI
-287 MNQYGANLPSTIQNA
+287 MNQYGPNLPSTISNA
-302 ASISKNGGDVK
+302 ASISSNGGDIK
-313 SQFNEFVK
+313 SQFNEFVT
-321 YCEQNLGSY
+321 YCQNNLGSY
-330 STYENRRTTT
+330 NTYINRRNTT
-340 KTYIEQL
+340 KSYIEQL

-496 SSAVNPLNYLP
+496 SAAVNPLNYLP

>member
-128 IIIHNEVSIN
+128 IIVHNEVGIDVSA
-138 INDWPDNISDEKY
+138 WPDGISDSNYK
-151 RKVSGNDNGAWSIGL
+151 RILGNDNGAWSIGL

-181 SNNDTDW
+181 SNNDTNW
-188 RNAWSN
+188 KSAWTNQS
-194 KDYDLYKDLNTN
+194 YSLFQDLSTN

-216 GYTLVAKRNENDPT
+216 GFTIAEGSDLCNCI
-230 EKLEDS
+230 
-236 ELTKQIRNM
+236 QNM
-245 LNTEKAKSTQ
+245 LSSDNAKSIQ

-263 QSNITKVQEKGVT
+263 QNSIKTVQEKGVS
-276 NPMIIIFLVDI
+276 NPMIVIFLVDI
-287 MNQYGANLPSTIQNA
+287 MNQYGPNLPSTISNA
-302 ASISKNGGDVK
+302 ASISSNGGDIK
-313 SQFNEFVK
+313 SQFNEFVT
-321 YCEQNLGSY
+321 YCQNNLGSY
-330 STYENRRTTT
+330 NTYINRRNTT

-415 VVAQSVALKNANGTY
+415 VVAQSVALKNSNGTY

>member
-1 MDIVNRNAYS
+1 MDIINRNSYS
-11 NVIFLAIVVN
+11 NVINLAIVVN

-55 ADKLNNDDS
+55 SNKTDNNDSD
-64 SKFPW
+64 KFPW
-69 AKSLVKDLKVGNIVY
+69 AKSLVKDLKVGNVVY
-84 GSNISNDQNE
+84 CSNINNSENE
-94 YIILGLDAYNP
+94 YIVLGLDAYNP

-110 TDSAYNVD
+110 TDSAYNVN

-128 IIIHNEVSIN
+128 IIVHNEVGIDVSA
-138 INDWPDNISDEKY
+138 WPDNISDNNYK
-151 RKVSGNDNGAWSIGL
+151 RVLGNDNGAWSIGL

-181 SNNDTDW
+181 SNNDTNW
-188 RNAWSN
+188 KSAWTNQS
-194 KDYDLYKDLNTN
+194 YSLFQDLSTN

-216 GYTLVAKRNENDPT
+216 GFTIAEGSDLCNCI
-230 EKLEDS
+230 
-236 ELTKQIRNM
+236 QNM
-245 LNTEKAKSTQ
+245 LGSDSAKSTQ

-263 QSNITKVQEKGVT
+263 QSSITTVQEKGVS
-276 NPMIIIFLVDI
+276 NPMITIFLVDI
-287 MNQYGANLPSTIQNA
+287 MNQYGPNLPSTISNA
-302 ASISKNGGDVK
+302 ASISSNGGDIK
-313 SQFNEFVK
+313 SQFDEFVN
-321 YCEQNLGSY
+321 YCQNNLGSY
-330 STYENRRTTT
+330 NTYINRRNTT

-496 SSAVNPLNYLP
+496 SAAVNPLNYLP

>member
-84 GSNISNDQNE
+84 GSNISNEQNE

-128 IIIHNEVSIN
+128 IIVHNEVGIDVSA
-138 INDWPDNISDEKY
+138 WPDGISDSNYK
-151 RKVSGNDNGAWSIGL
+151 RVLGNDNGAWSIGL

-181 SNNDTDW
+181 SNNDTNW
-188 RNAWSN
+188 KSAWTNQS
-194 KDYDLYKDLNTN
+194 YSLFQDLSTN

-216 GYTLVAKRNENDPT
+216 GFTIAEGSDLCNCI
-230 EKLEDS
+230 
-236 ELTKQIRNM
+236 QNM
-245 LNTEKAKSTQ
+245 LSSDSAKSTQ

-263 QSNITKVQEKGVT
+263 QSSIKTVQEKGVS
-276 NPMIIIFLVDI
+276 NPMIAIFLVDI
-287 MNQYGANLPSTIQNA
+287 MNQYGPNLPSTISNA
-302 ASISKNGGDVK
+302 ASISSNGGDIK
-313 SQFNEFVK
+313 SQFDEFVT
-321 YCEQNLGSY
+321 YCQNNLGSY
-330 STYENRRTTT
+330 NTYINRRNTT